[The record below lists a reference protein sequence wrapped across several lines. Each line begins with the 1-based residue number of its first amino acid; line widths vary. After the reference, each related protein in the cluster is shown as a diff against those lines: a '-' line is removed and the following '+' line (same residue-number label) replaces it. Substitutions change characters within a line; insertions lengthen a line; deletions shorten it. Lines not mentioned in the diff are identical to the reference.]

1 VQRLHYIVMG
11 ISTRAMIRLGGKNV
25 SSERTAVAL
34 MALYLV
40 TAATTLFA
48 PRASAQSAAS
58 GSASAYPVKAIRIV
72 VPFPAGGTSD
82 ILSRAIGQKL
92 TEEWKQ
98 PVIVDNRPGAGAN
111 IGAEIVVKS
120 PPDGYTLL
128 LASTIHTINPSLYRK
143 LAYDPVKDFTPITLI
158 ATTSQVLVVH
168 PSLPVKTVKELVAY
182 AKKRPGAIN
191 YSSAGNGSQ
200 PHLTAELFK
209 SRTGIDIVHVP
220 YKGAPPAMTDL
231 LAGHVALSFAT
242 SPSAV
247 PYVKSGKLRAL
258 AVSTMRRI
266 SALPDVPTIDESG
279 VPGFEAS
286 GANGLVGPAGMPAEL
301 AERIW
306 REVQKAEQKP
316 EVLERFAKIGVFPVA
331 DSPAD
336 FNKFFHNELELYGE
350 QAKLANLQPE

>member
-1 VQRLHYIVMG
+1 M
-11 ISTRAMIRLGGKNV
+11 KNFHSMRV
-25 SSERTAVAL
+25 LVIAGYAAAL
-34 MALYLV
+34 LPPTGAH
-40 TAATTLFA
+40 
-48 PRASAQSAAS
+48 AQSAA
-58 GSASAYPVKAIRIV
+58 AYPAKAIRIV

-98 PVIVDNRPGAGAN
+98 PVVVDNRPGASAN

-128 LASTIHTINPSLYRK
+128 CASTIHTINPSLYSK

-158 ATTSQVLVVH
+158 ATTSQVLAVH
-168 PSLPVKTVKELVAY
+168 PSLPVRSVKELIAY
-182 AKKRPGAIN
+182 AKKRPGQIN

-209 SRTGIDIVHVP
+209 TRTGIDIVHVP
-220 YKGAPPAMTDL
+220 YKGAPPAMNDL

-247 PYVKSGKLRAL
+247 PHVKSGKLRAL
-258 AVSTMRRI
+258 AVSTARRV

-286 GANGLVGPAGMPAEL
+286 GANGLVGPAGMPAGIVEKL
-301 AERIW
+301 HAAVVKIVKEPAMSKFLSEQGADPYTTTPAEYAAYIKS
-306 REVQKAEQKP
+306 EV
-316 EVLERFAKIGVFPVA
+316 AKWARAVK
-331 DSPAD
+331 DSGARVD
-336 FNKFFHNELELYGE
+336 
-350 QAKLANLQPE
+350 